1 MHPVVIMAF
10 RDPIPLDRL
19 TQITRA
25 RRGDPEVIALLWEIK
40 RMQSLLL
47 RADQLFR
54 SPAPWTGAM
63 DSVWNELKGNL
74 DHEPVVQWHR
84 DLIKS

>member
-1 MHPVVIMAF
+1 MAF

-25 RRGDPEVIALLWEIK
+25 RRGDPEVMALLWEIK

-47 RADQLFR
+47 RSDQLFR
-54 SPAPWTGAM
+54 SATPWSGAM
-63 DSVWNELKGNL
+63 DDLWKELQGYL
-74 DHEPVVQWHR
+74 DNEPVVQWHR
-84 DLIKS
+84 DLVKS